1 MKPQAKTERRHL
13 NQKQRHEASRKR
25 IEQLKNQPV
34 WRVGASSGP
43 PKLDKP
49 SKKIPKKPAK
59 TVERVLVRGPG
70 SSLSSQPRHP
80 FTAEGGIVL
89 EVADSSRG
97 SWAGRLDALSS
108 DHVGHEEALLRE
120 MDLYE
125 LGRSTVRRGVRLT
138 AADYAIVRGEAHGRR

>member
-1 MKPQAKTERRHL
+1 MKSQAKAERRHL
-13 NQKQRHEASRKR
+13 NQKQRHEASRYR
-25 IEQLKNQPV
+25 TEQLKNQPV

-43 PKLDKP
+43 PKLDKL

-70 SSLSSQPRHP
+70 PSLSSQPRHP
-80 FTAEGGIVL
+80 FAAEGGVVL

-97 SWAGRLDALSS
+97 SWAGRLDALSN
-108 DHVGHEEALLRE
+108 DHVGDEQALSRE

-125 LGRSTVRRGVRLT
+125 LGRTTVRQGVRLT
-138 AADYAIVRGEAHGRR
+138 AADYAIVRGETHGRR